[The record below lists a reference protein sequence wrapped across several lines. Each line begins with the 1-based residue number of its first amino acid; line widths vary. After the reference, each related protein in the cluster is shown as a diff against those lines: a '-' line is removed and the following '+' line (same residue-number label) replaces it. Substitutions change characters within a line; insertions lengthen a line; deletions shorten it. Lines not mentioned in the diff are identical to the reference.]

1 MKVIDL
7 LNKIAKG
14 EEAPKK
20 IRFDCTYWEKVCGE
34 KYPYYIDDCDND
46 LFIYF
51 FRKNLTF
58 TLNDEVEIIEEV
70 EDKEYEDIEETTGD
84 YIVPNTPATEN
95 EAYIMAC
102 LIAHEQTLNA
112 LIRNQNKI
120 IERMKENE

>member
-1 MKVIDL
+1 MKTIKIIDL

-34 KYPYYIDDCDND
+34 KYPHYIDDFDND

-58 TLNDEVEIIEEV
+58 TLNDEVEIIEE
-70 EDKEYEDIEETTGD
+70 EKDIKS
-84 YIVPNTPATEN
+84 IVTSQQFESMSYKVG
-95 EAYIMAC
+95 E
-102 LIAHEQTLNA
+102 
-112 LIRNQNKI
+112 
-120 IERMKENE
+120 